1 MYEEQAEQA
10 IRDRMLAAISSV
22 LDQREGSFTWDAI
35 APVALELAELYI
47 QLGHLHRV
55 SFVSASYGGYLDL
68 RAQEWGLTRHPATR
82 ATGVIAL
89 TGKAGVVAPAGTK
102 FRTGAGVEFEL
113 TADAGIDAGGTGIG
127 GIRAVV
133 AGTAGN
139 VLAEAITEIP
149 TAIQGLQS
157 VTNTEPT
164 SGGVEAETDDVLRV
178 RLLERMSRP
187 ATSGNI
193 YHYIQWAKAVPGIGD
208 ARVVPIWDGP
218 GTVKVILLDAN
229 RQPASAELVAQV
241 TAHIEAERPIGALVT
256 IVAAAGVPI
265 DVSAT
270 IEYDAGLYTLE
281 ETTAAAEQAISA
293 YLAQVAFRQDQ
304 VSYAKIGSVVMSVDG
319 VTDYSALLVNGGT
332 ANVTLSD
339 DEVPV
344 LGTVTL
350 SV

>member
-1 MYEEQAEQA
+1 
-10 IRDRMLAAISSV
+10 MLASISTL
-22 LDQREGSFTWDAI
+22 LDKREGSFTWDAI

-55 SFVSASYGGYLDL
+55 SFVTASYGDYLDL
-68 RAQEWGLTRHPATR
+68 RAREWGLARRPATR
-82 ATGVIAL
+82 ATGAITL
-89 TGKAGVVAPAGTK
+89 TGKAGVVVPTGTK

-113 TADAGIDAGGTGIG
+113 TADAGIDAGGTGTG

-133 AGTAGN
+133 AGVAGN
-139 VLAEAITEIP
+139 VMAETITEIP
-149 TAIQGLQS
+149 TSIQGLQS
-157 VTNTEPT
+157 VSNAEPT
-164 SGGVEAETDDVLRV
+164 SGGAEVETDDMLRE

-241 TAHIEAERPIGALVT
+241 TAYIEAERPIGAIVT
-256 IVAAAGVPI
+256 VVAATGVSI
-265 DVSAT
+265 NVGAT
-270 IEYDAGLYTLE
+270 ISYDAGRYTLE
-281 ETTAAAEQAISA
+281 EITAAVEQAISA
-293 YLAQVAFRQDQ
+293 YLAQTAFRLGQ

>member
-1 MYEEQAEQA
+1 MYEDQTEQA
-10 IRDRMLAAISSV
+10 IRDRMLAAVNSL
-22 LDQREGSFTWDAI
+22 LDKREGSFTWDAI

-55 SFVSASYGGYLDL
+55 SFVTASYGGYLDL
-68 RAQEWGLTRHPATR
+68 RAQEWGLTRHPATH
-82 ATGVIAL
+82 ATGVITL
-89 TGKAGVVAPAGTK
+89 TGTAGVVVPAGTK
-102 FRTGAGVEFEL
+102 FRTGARVEFEL
-113 TADAGIDAGGTGIG
+113 TADAGIDAGGTGTG

-157 VTNTEPT
+157 VTNAEPT
-164 SGGVEAETDDVLRV
+164 SGGAEVETDDMLRE

-218 GTVKVILLDAN
+218 GTVKVVLLDNN
-229 RQPASAELVAQV
+229 RQPASAELVAEV
-241 TAHIEAERPIGALVT
+241 VSYIEAERPIGALVT
-256 IVAAAGVPI
+256 VVAATGVPI
-265 DVSAT
+265 HVSAT
-270 IEYDAGLYTLE
+270 IAYDTGRYTLGE
-281 ETTAAAEQAISA
+281 ITTAVEQAIA
-293 YLAQVAFRQDQ
+293 AHLTQIAFRQDY
-304 VSYAKIGSVVMSVDG
+304 VSYAKLGSVLMSVDG
-319 VTDYSALLVNGGT
+319 VTDYSTLLVNDGT
-332 ANVTLSD
+332 ANVILND
-339 DEVPV
+339 AEVPV

-350 SV
+350 SA

>member
-1 MYEEQAEQA
+1 MYEDQTEQV
-10 IRDRMLAAISSV
+10 IRDRMLAAINSL
-22 LDQREGSFTWDAI
+22 LDKREGSFTWDSV

-55 SFVSASYGGYLDL
+55 SFVTASYGGYLDL
-68 RAQEWGLTRHPATR
+68 RAQEWGLTRHPATH
-82 ATGVIAL
+82 ATGVITL
-89 TGKAGVVAPAGTK
+89 TGTAGVVVPVGTK

-113 TADAGIDAGGTGIG
+113 TADAGIDAGGTGTG

-157 VTNTEPT
+157 VTNAEPT
-164 SGGVEAETDDVLRV
+164 SGGAEVETDDMLRE

-218 GTVKVILLDAN
+218 GTVKVILLDNN
-229 RQPASAELVAQV
+229 RQPASAELVAEV
-241 TAHIEAERPIGALVT
+241 VSYIEAERPIGALVT
-256 IVAAAGVPI
+256 VVAATGVPI
-265 DVSAT
+265 NVSVT
-270 IEYDAGLYTLE
+270 ISYDAGLYTLE
-281 ETTAAAEQAISA
+281 ETTAAVEQAIAA

-304 VSYAKIGSVVMSVDG
+304 VSYAKLGSVIMGVDG
-319 VTDYSALLVNGGT
+319 VLDYSDLLVNGSTVNITIDT
-332 ANVTLSD
+332 A
-339 DEVPV
+339 EVPV